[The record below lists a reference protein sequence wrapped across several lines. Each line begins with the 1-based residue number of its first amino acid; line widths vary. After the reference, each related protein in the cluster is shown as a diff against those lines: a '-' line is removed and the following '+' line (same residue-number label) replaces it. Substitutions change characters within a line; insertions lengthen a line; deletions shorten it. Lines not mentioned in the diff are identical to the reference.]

1 MTRQE
6 HSSVARNLAV
16 LRGAQKPGG
25 GVPAYMR
32 WINRPV
38 GRLLAAVAAPLGLTP
53 NAVTLLSFCSSMLGL
68 AIIVVAG
75 PGWGTGL
82 AAAICLALGF
92 ALDSADGQL
101 ARLTGAGGPAGEWL
115 DHVVDA
121 IRQPVIHLSIA
132 ATVLLHLPQSRWLA
146 IVAAVFAVLSSGQFL
161 SQILAEQLVRSR
173 GAAESEPSNGR
184 KSLLLLPTDTG
195 VLCWAFVLWGAPQA
209 FAWVYAVLVLL
220 NTVHAVASMRR
231 KWRRLR
237 ELPSAV
243 PASAAEPVPAAP
255 RNREAGSPVIP
266 RAA

>member
-1 MTRQE
+1 MARQGRT
-6 HSSVARNLAV
+6 SVARNLAV

-32 WINRPV
+32 WINRPI

-53 NAVTLLSFCSSMLGL
+53 NAVTLLSFCSSALGL
-68 AIIVVAG
+68 ALIVVAG
-75 PGWGTGL
+75 PGW
-82 AAAICLALGF
+82 AAGAGAAVLLALGF

-101 ARLTGAGGPAGEWL
+101 ARLSGSGGPAGEWL

-121 IRQPVIHLSIA
+121 IRQPLIHLSIA
-132 ATVLLHLPQSRWLA
+132 ATALLHLPQGRWLA
-146 IVAAVFAVLSSGQFL
+146 VVAAAFAVLSSAQFL
-161 SQILAEQLVRSR
+161 SQILAEQLVRAR
-173 GAAESEPSNGR
+173 GAEAPEASDVR

-209 FAWVYAVLVLL
+209 FAWAYGALVLA
-220 NTVHAVASMRR
+220 NTAHAVVSMQR

-237 ELPSAV
+237 A
-243 PASAAEPVPAAP
+243 PVPAAP
-255 RNREAGSPVIP
+255 AAAEAAPAAPRSREAGSPAIP